1 MGIHGLH
8 MSCLVFFLL
17 LFLLPP
23 PISKAK
29 SLRYRGPGWK
39 LFHRLSKGSKSYQQ
53 RQVQQMRQNWSQGES
68 PMSEDC
74 LGVFDLYIIL
84 DKSGSVGSN
93 WIHVYSFADD
103 LVKKF
108 QNPKM
113 RISVITFSTEAEVI
127 IPLTS
132 DREEIQ
138 KGLLTLLEEVP
149 DGFTHMQKGIHKAI
163 EQIQKANLEGTNV
176 NSVIIALTDGTL
188 MDKPFKQTVDE
199 AQKARELGATIFT
212 VGVHD
217 FDKTQMVEIADSPS
231 HSLAVQKGFSALQ
244 SIVDT
249 LAAKT
254 CIEVLSVQPSYV
266 CIKGAYQVNI
276 SGRGFSNAKDMSQV
290 ICRFTFNDSRIVD
303 EGPTDMNDKSISCP
317 GPRIQRAGEEVSLQ
331 VSLNNGISFI
341 GNKLII
347 TGTNCGSTRVRAQ
360 GWSSPSLAAPLR
372 AYYHLQGVLSHRG
385 GGTVWPVDPRAHSG
399 PLRGKELL
407 LKDCLPNSTSVFQAP
422 ETSAGIAVGS
432 SSDRSSSSSSGSRGS
447 KSNSSSNP
455 KPNQLP
461 EEDPDPEDTTQG
473 KVTTAPNKSPENYFL
488 WNWKFLV
495 FSSVIL
501 VSFLL
506 LCCCWIWCCIKRKKK
521 PPPPDPEKDPEEN
534 QSPPP
539 ISPPAPP
546 IPPSSPS
553 PVNPSP
559 TVIVACCGCGGRG
572 IQGNLGPCCSCFHP
586 GYHQMPMMW
595 CHPKVQGR
603 SNNFTLVNPSCT
615 HASCS
620 PKLCLPSNRDY
631 LHLRKPSHSSRIVI
645 QPSRGCFPISQAPC
659 RPKICLKAGREC
671 LPVAPSL
678 CSKVCPPSQKCYTLD
693 CSQSSYPNKCT
704 PSPSKMLPLLPPHA
718 RQSVETLCQAY
729 PCRPSSKE
737 PKF

>member
-1 MGIHGLH
+1 MGIHVLR
-8 MSCLVFFLL
+8 MSCLAFFLL

-39 LFHRLSKGSKSYQQ
+39 LFHRLSKGSKSSQQ
-53 RQVQQMRQNWSQGES
+53 RQVQQMRRNWSQGES
-68 PMSEDC
+68 RMSEDC

-84 DKSGSVGSN
+84 DKSGSVGTN
-93 WIHVYSFADD
+93 WIHVYSFAED

-113 RISVITFSTEAEVI
+113 RISIITFSTEAEVI

-132 DREEIQ
+132 DRDEIQ

-149 DGFTHMQKGIHKAI
+149 TGFTHMQKGIHKAI
-163 EQIQKANLEGTNV
+163 EQIKKANLEGSNV

-188 MDKPFKQTVDE
+188 MDKPFKQTLNE
-199 AQKARELGATIFT
+199 AQKARELGATVFT

-217 FDKTQMVEIADSPS
+217 FDKTQMVQIADSPS
-231 HSLAVQKGFSALQ
+231 HSVAVQKGFSALQ
-244 SIVDT
+244 SIVGT

-290 ICRFTFNDSRIVD
+290 ICRFTFSDSRIVD
-303 EGPTDMNDKSISCP
+303 ESPTDMNDKSISCP

-360 GWSSPSLAAPLR
+360 G
-372 AYYHLQGVLSHRG
+372 
-385 GGTVWPVDPRAHSG
+385 
-399 PLRGKELL
+399 
-407 LKDCLPNSTSVFQAP
+407 
-422 ETSAGIAVGS
+422 S
-432 SSDRSSSSSSGSRGS
+432 SSSRSSSSSSD
-447 KSNSSSNP
+447 P

-461 EEDPDPEDTTQG
+461 EDNPDPDPADTTQS
-473 KVTTAPNKSPENYFL
+473 KVTTTPNKSLENYFHWN
-488 WNWKFLV
+488 WNWKFLI
-495 FSSVIL
+495 FLPAMLGIL
-501 VSFLL
+501 MLL
-506 LCCCWIWCCIKRKKK
+506 FFCWICCRKVKRKKK
-521 PPPPDPEKDPEEN
+521 PPPPEPEKDPEEN

-539 ISPPAPP
+539 VSPPAPP

-553 PVNPSP
+553 PVNPNP
-559 TVIVACCGCGGRG
+559 TVIVACCGCGSRG
-572 IQGNLGPCCSCFHP
+572 IQGNVGPCCTCFHP
-586 GYHQMPMMW
+586 GYHQMPLMW
-595 CHPKVQGR
+595 CPPKVQGR
-603 SNNFTLVNPSCT
+603 CTNYTLVNPSCT

-631 LHLRKPSHSSRIVI
+631 LRLTKPSYSSRIVI
-645 QPSRGCFPISQAPC
+645 QPSGECFGISQASC
-659 RPKICLKAGREC
+659 SPKICLKAGQEC
-671 LPVAPSL
+671 LPVAPNL
-678 CSKVCPPSQKCYTLD
+678 CSKVCPPSQKCYYTLD
-693 CSQSSYPNKCT
+693 HSQSSYPNKCT
-704 PSPSKMLPLLPPHA
+704 PSPSRILPLLPPRA

>member
-1 MGIHGLH
+1 MGIHGFH
-8 MSCLVFFLL
+8 MSCLAFFLL
-17 LFLLPP
+17 LFLLLP
-23 PISKAK
+23 PISNAK

-39 LFHRLSKGSKSYQQ
+39 LFDRLSKGSKSSQQ

-68 PMSEDC
+68 PKSEDC

-84 DKSGSVGSN
+84 DKSGSVGAN
-93 WIHVYSFADD
+93 WIHVYSFAED

-132 DREEIQ
+132 DRKEIE

-149 DGFTHMQKGIHKAI
+149 DGFTHMQKGFRKAI
-163 EQIQKANLEGTNV
+163 EQIKKASSEGSNV

-217 FDKTQMVEIADSPS
+217 FDKTQMVDIADSPS
-231 HSLAVQKGFSALQ
+231 HSIAVQKGFSALQ
-244 SIVDT
+244 SIVNT

-276 SGRGFSNAKDMSQV
+276 SGRGFSNAKDMNQV
-290 ICRFTFNDSRIVD
+290 ICRFTLSDSRIVD
-303 EGPTDMNDKSISCP
+303 EGPTDINDKSISCP

-341 GNKLII
+341 GNKLTI
-347 TGTNCGSTRVRAQ
+347 TSTNCESTRVRAQ
-360 GWSSPSLAAPLR
+360 GSGSPLAAGPRQSPPFPLK
-372 AYYHLQGVLSHRG
+372 
-385 GGTVWPVDPRAHSG
+385 P
-399 PLRGKELL
+399 
-407 LKDCLPNSTSVFQAP
+407 TSVCFTFQ
-422 ETSAGIAVGS
+422 
-432 SSDRSSSSSSGSRGS
+432 
-447 KSNSSSNP
+447 
-455 KPNQLP
+455 
-461 EEDPDPEDTTQG
+461 
-473 KVTTAPNKSPENYFL
+473 
-488 WNWKFLV
+488 
-495 FSSVIL
+495 
-501 VSFLL
+501 
-506 LCCCWIWCCIKRKKK
+506 RKKK
-521 PPPPDPEKDPEEN
+521 PPPPELEKGPEEN

-553 PVNPSP
+553 PPNPSP
-559 TVIVACCGCGGRG
+559 TVIVACCGCGSRG

-586 GYHQMPMMW
+586 GYHPMPVMW

-603 SNNFTLVNPSCT
+603 CNNFTLVNPSCT
-615 HASCS
+615 QASCS
-620 PKLCLPSNRDY
+620 PKLCLPSNREY
-631 LHLRKPSHSSRIVI
+631 LHLTKPSYSSRLVI
-645 QPSRGCFPISQAPC
+645 QPTGECFRISQAPC
-659 RPKICLKAGREC
+659 KPKICLKAGQES

-693 CSQSSYPNKCT
+693 CSQSSYPNRCT
-704 PSPSKMLPLLPPHA
+704 PSPSRMLPLLPPRA

-729 PCRPSSKE
+729 PCGPSSKE
-737 PKF
+737 PKY